1 MSSSFSPLP
10 AQARSRTRARAAAV
24 TGEVRRA
31 SFLAMAALLTLAVS
45 ATMVAVAPGRAAAA
59 TGWRGVDVSRWQ
71 HPNGAAI
78 HWASARA
85 DGVRFGYVKATEA
98 ANYVNPY
105 LGRDLQGM
113 AANGIMRGSYHY
125 ARPRIGNA
133 VKQARFFVR
142 AAGDQRA
149 RGVLP
154 PVLDLESTGGLG
166 RRALRTWTANWL
178 STVKSLTGRTPMIYT
193 SPSFWYDRLGNSTAF
208 HAYPLWIANYGVSH
222 PIVPGG
228 WPTWTFWQKTNTGRV
243 SGIRGRVDVDVFHTT
258 LTQLKTM
265 AGITASTTTTSGGTT
280 SGGGATTVSGDAV
293 TRRSTHLSGHVAK
306 HDTYRA
312 YAPVTFFGRLSSHTH
327 GLSGHHVTVYGRLV
341 GHRSW
346 NVVARDITGRYGRYH
361 VTVRPGMS
369 AEYVAR
375 YHGSATLRPD
385 SSAIRTIRVHR

>member
-1 MSSSFSPLP
+1 
-10 AQARSRTRARAAAV
+10 
-24 TGEVRRA
+24 
-31 SFLAMAALLTLAVS
+31 MAALLTLAVTV
-45 ATMVAVAPGRAAAA
+45 TMVAAAPVRADAA
-59 TGWRGVDVSRWQ
+59 TAWRGVDVSRWQ

-78 HWASARA
+78 NWASARA

-133 VKQARFFVR
+133 AKQARFFVR
-142 AAGDQRA
+142 AIGDQHA

-166 RRALRTWTANWL
+166 RRAMRTWTANWL
-178 STVKSLTGRTPMIYT
+178 GTVKSLTGRTPMIYT
-193 SPSFWYDRLGNSTAF
+193 SPSFWQDRLGNSSAF

-228 WPTWTFWQKTNTGRV
+228 WPGWTFWQKANTGRV
-243 SGIRGRVDVDVFHTT
+243 SGIRGQVDIDVFHST

-265 AGITASTTTTSGGTT
+265 AGISTSTTSTGGGTTTSGGTT
-280 SGGGATTVSGDAV
+280 SSGGATTVSGDAV

-312 YAPVTFFGRLSSHTH
+312 YTPVTFFGRLSSHTH
-327 GLSGHHVTVYGRLV
+327 GLRGRHVTVYGRLV
-341 GHRSW
+341 GHRTW
-346 NVVARDITGRYGRYH
+346 YAVARDITGRYGRYH

-385 SSAIRTIRVHR
+385 GSAIRTIRVHH